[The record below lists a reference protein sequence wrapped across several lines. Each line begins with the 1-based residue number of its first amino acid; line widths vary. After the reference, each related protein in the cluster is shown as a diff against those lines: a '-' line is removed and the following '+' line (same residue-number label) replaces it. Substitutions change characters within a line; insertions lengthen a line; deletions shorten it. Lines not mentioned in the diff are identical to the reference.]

1 MYTVR
6 NKNKAV
12 ADLPTIVK
20 KKKKRFVC
28 IQIEAE
34 MKYYISRVVPG
45 LSRALGPFNLKLNLT
60 YLRTY
65 ILDKTYP
72 NSVLY
77 LANELLAI
85 IMIIKGLASGMGD
98 NFDIILAAL
107 ASYQRQTVQ
116 QHFSASGKCDKLK
129 ELLIIYNTA
138 AALQPLKLDSDAV
151 LSL

>member
-12 ADLPTIVK
+12 ADLPTIVNK
-20 KKKKRFVC
+20 IKKKRFVC
-28 IQIEAE
+28 VQIEAE

-45 LSRALGPFNLKLNLT
+45 LSRALGPFNLKLNL
-60 YLRTY
+60 RTY
-65 ILDKTYP
+65 IPDKTYP

-77 LANELLAI
+77 LANELLVI

-116 QHFSASGKCDKLK
+116 QHFSASGTCDKLK